1 MAIDFNA
8 ADEQRESAGAIP
20 AGSMVKV
27 RLTIRQPEAGFV
39 GSDPMLKLS
48 KKADCEM
55 LDCEFEVVS
64 GQFATRKIWNNYIV
78 DGVSTGHKKA
88 GQISMRTMRAIVE
101 AMRGISPKDT
111 SPAATQG
118 RRIAQWSDLQG
129 AEFGVAVGVDQPKPG
144 DRYVNNTI
152 KRILTAD
159 DEQYQAIMAGG
170 EIITDA
176 PIPEIPQASAA
187 TAAPGWAAPKATPAA
202 PAQGTLQAPSTAAPK
217 TAWQA
222 PKTASVPVATPAPAG
237 AMPSTS
243 AAKGG
248 MPKWAAPAGG
258 QMPPPAFPTQVSG
271 MDDVP
276 F

>member
-27 RLTIRQPEAGFV
+27 RLTVRPPQVA

-48 KKADCEM
+48 KKGDCEM
-55 LDCEFEVVS
+55 LDCEFEVIA
-64 GQFATRKIWNNYIV
+64 GQFATRKIWNNYII
-78 DGVSTGHKKA
+78 DGVSDGHKKA

-101 AMRGISPKDT
+101 AMRGISPKDQ
-111 SPAATQG
+111 SSAATQA
-118 RRIAQWSDLQG
+118 RVIAGWSDLQG
-129 AEFGVAVGVDQPKPG
+129 AEFGIVVGIDQPKPG

-170 EIITDA
+170 ESITDA
-176 PIPEIPQASAA
+176 PIPEIPQTSAA
-187 TAAPGWAAPKATPAA
+187 TAAPAWAAPKAA
-202 PAQGTLQAPSTAAPK
+202 PAVPTQGTLQAPTSAAPK
-217 TAWQA
+217 AAWQA
-222 PKTASVPVATPAPAG
+222 PKTAAAPVASPAPA
-237 AMPSTS
+237 S
-243 AAKGG
+243 GG

-258 QMPPPAFPTQVSG
+258 QMPPPAAPSHGTG

>member
-27 RLTIRQPEAGFV
+27 RLTVRPPQVA

-48 KKADCEM
+48 KKGDCEM
-55 LDCEFEVVS
+55 LDCEFEVIA
-64 GQFATRKIWNNYIV
+64 GQFATRKIWNNYII
-78 DGVSTGHKKA
+78 DGVSDGHKKA

-101 AMRGISPKDT
+101 ATRGISPKDQ
-111 SPAATQG
+111 SPAATQA
-118 RRIAQWSDLQG
+118 RVIAGWSDLQG
-129 AEFGVAVGVDQPKPG
+129 AEFGIVVGIDQPKPG

-170 EIITDA
+170 ESITDA
-176 PIPEIPQASAA
+176 PIPEIPQTSAA
-187 TAAPGWAAPKATPAA
+187 TAAPAWAAPKAAPAV
-202 PAQGTLQAPSTAAPK
+202 PAQGTLQAPTNAAPK
-217 TAWQA
+217 AAWQA
-222 PKTASVPVATPAPAG
+222 PKTAPAATTATPTQAN
-237 AMPSTS
+237 
-243 AAKGG
+243 GG

-258 QMPPPAFPTQVSG
+258 QMPPPVAPHGTG

>member
-1 MAIDFNA
+1 MAIDFNE
-8 ADEQRESAGAIP
+8 ADEQRESLGAIP
-20 AGSMVKV
+20 PNSMVKV
-27 RLTIRQPEAGFV
+27 RLTIRQPQVA

-48 KKADCEM
+48 KKGDCEM
-55 LDCEFEVVS
+55 LDCEFEVVA
-64 GQFATRKIWNNYIV
+64 GQFATRKLWNNYII
-78 DGVSTGHKKA
+78 DGVSDGHKKA

-129 AEFGVAVGVDQPKPG
+129 AEFGVVVGVDQPKPG

-159 DEQYQAIMAGG
+159 DEQYQHLMAGG
-170 EIITDA
+170 ELITDA

-187 TAAPGWAAPKATPAA
+187 AATPGWAAPKAAPAA
-202 PAQGTLQAPSTAAPK
+202 PVQGALPTAPAAPK
-217 TAWQA
+217 QAWQT
-222 PKTASVPVATPAPAG
+222 PKTAAAATTATPPQAN
-237 AMPSTS
+237 
-243 AAKGG
+243 GG
-248 MPKWAAPAGG
+248 MPKWAAPTGG
-258 QMPPPAFPTQVSG
+258 QMPPPAFPSQASG

>member
-27 RLTIRQPEAGFV
+27 RMTIRQPEVA

-48 KKADCEM
+48 KKGDCEM
-55 LDCEFEVVS
+55 LDCEFEVIA

-78 DGVSTGHKKA
+78 GGTTDGHHKA
-88 GQISMRTMRAIVE
+88 AQISMRTMRAIVE
-101 AMRGISPKDT
+101 AVRGISPKDQ
-111 SPAATQG
+111 SPTATQG
-118 RRIAQWSDLQG
+118 RVLNTWSDLQG
-129 AEFGVAVGVDQPKPG
+129 VEFGIVAGIDQPKPS

-159 DEQYQAIMAGG
+159 DEQYQHIMAGG

-176 PIPEIPQASAA
+176 PIPEIPQATQS
-187 TAAPGWAAPKATPAA
+187 AAPGWAAPKAAPAV
-202 PAQGTLQAPSTAAPK
+202 PAQGPLQAPTNAAPK
-217 TAWQA
+217 AAWQA
-222 PKTASVPVATPAPAG
+222 PKTVSAPAATASPSG
-237 AMPSTS
+237 SMPPPSS
-243 AAKGG
+243 GG

-258 QMPPPAFPTQVSG
+258 QMPPPAAPPHGTG

>member
-27 RLTIRQPEAGFV
+27 RLTVRPPQVA

-48 KKADCEM
+48 KKGDCEM
-55 LDCEFEVVS
+55 LDCEFEVIA
-64 GQFATRKIWNNYIV
+64 GQFATRKIWNNYII
-78 DGVSTGHKKA
+78 DGVSDGHKKA

-101 AMRGISPKDT
+101 AMRGISPKDQ
-111 SPAATQG
+111 SSAATQA
-118 RRIAQWSDLQG
+118 RVIAGWSDLQG
-129 AEFGVAVGVDQPKPG
+129 AEFGIVVGIDQPKPG

-170 EIITDA
+170 EILTDA

-187 TAAPGWAAPKATPAA
+187 AATPGWAAPKAAPAA
-202 PAQGTLQAPSTAAPK
+202 PAQGALPTGPAAPK
-217 TAWQA
+217 QAWQT
-222 PKTASVPVATPAPAG
+222 PKTAAAATTATPPQAN
-237 AMPSTS
+237 
-243 AAKGG
+243 GG
-248 MPKWAAPAGG
+248 MPKWAAPTGG
-258 QMPPPAFPTQVSG
+258 QMPPPAFPSQASG